1 MKKNSKRILA
11 IIAVILL
18 VLLAICT
25 LVIALLDFPGKERL
39 FMASAIA
46 MVFLPILLWVYIW
59 LYGIYNGKRTMASV
73 WPEESDITDS
83 VAESKNSSEVE
94 KEENL

>member
-73 WPEESDITDS
+73 WPESDSEQEDPEADFSEEPSDIDD
-83 VAESKNSSEVE
+83 
-94 KEENL
+94 